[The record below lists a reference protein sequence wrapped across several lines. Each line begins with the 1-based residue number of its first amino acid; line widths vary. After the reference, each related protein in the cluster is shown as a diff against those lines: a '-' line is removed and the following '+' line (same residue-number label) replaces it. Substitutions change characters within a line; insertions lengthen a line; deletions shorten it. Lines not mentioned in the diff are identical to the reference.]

1 MVYHSVNFYQEE
13 EAMKFNDNPVMIVI
27 GIVLVGLGIG
37 SFMGYRFFPDNQ
49 NLTIAVFVLAAILLF
64 LVLAGYVK
72 ENVGIIVTALWLL
85 LMGVMAQFKLS
96 FAYSDLLLSLLPIGY
111 FFRAQHQIIAFI
123 HVSKITKSRHTT
135 ATFTY

>member
-1 MVYHSVNFYQEE
+1 
-13 EAMKFNDNPVMIVI
+13 MKFNDNPVMIVI

-37 SFMGYRFFPDNQ
+37 SFMGYRLFPDNQ

-96 FAYSDLLLSLLPIGY
+96 FAYSDLLLSLLPIGAGG
-111 FFRAQHQIIAFI
+111 FMLIGI
-123 HVSKITKSRHTT
+123 
-135 ATFTY
+135 

>member
-1 MVYHSVNFYQEE
+1 
-13 EAMKFNDNPVMIVI
+13 MKFNDNPVMIVI

-96 FAYSDLLLSLLPIGY
+96 FAYSDLLLSLLPIGAGG
-111 FFRAQHQIIAFI
+111 FMLIGI
-123 HVSKITKSRHTT
+123 
-135 ATFTY
+135 